1 MTAKTKFNVTEKCK
15 STNIDETKKII
26 IKLVNNL
33 IVKEFVNLQ
42 NNIIN

>member
-1 MTAKTKFNVTEKCK
+1 MNVKTNFNVTEKNK
-15 STNIDETKKII
+15 TTNVNETKKAI

-42 NNIIN
+42 NN

>member
-1 MTAKTKFNVTEKCK
+1 MNIKTNFNVTEKNK
-15 STNIDETKKII
+15 TTNVNETKKAI

-42 NNIIN
+42 NN

>member
-1 MTAKTKFNVTEKCK
+1 MNVKKNFNVTEKNK
-15 STNIDETKKII
+15 TTNVNETKKAI

-42 NNIIN
+42 NN